1 MIDRRAMLAGS
12 SALILSAPRP
22 GFAGRVSETV
32 FLTCAKSGRRHNA
45 TVVDTHARRHWSLD
59 LPGRG
64 HGGAFRPGHADCVIF
79 ARRPGTFAIVADR
92 TDGRLLHTLSSPA
105 GRHFYGHG
113 CFCADGRYLYT
124 TENDFDGERG
134 VIGVWEASGGY
145 RRIAELDSFGIGPHD
160 IRLMPDGRTLV
171 VANGGI
177 LTHPDT
183 GRHKLNIPDM
193 EPSLVFLDRRD
204 GRRMR
209 AYALPRDI
217 RKLSIR
223 HLAPGYCEGREG
235 AVFAAMQY
243 EGPAEDHP
251 PLIARVRRDRL
262 AFMSAPPGIQES
274 MRNYCGSIAS
284 DISGR
289 IAAATCPRGN
299 MVTFWSAG
307 GAFHHAVEIRDG
319 CGIAAGRGA
328 GEFLLSGGAGDL
340 VLYNAIE
347 RKVRR
352 RNVVPNRRWDNHI
365 ASGA

>member
-1 MIDRRAMLAGS
+1 MLAGT
-12 SALILSAPRP
+12 SALILFAPRP
-22 GFAGRVSETV
+22 GSANRISETM
-32 FLTCAKSGRRHNA
+32 FLTTAKSGSRYSG
-45 TVVDTHARRHWSLD
+45 TVVDRNAGEQWSLD

-64 HGGAFRPGHADCVIF
+64 HGGAIRPGHAHCVIF

-113 CFCADGRYLYT
+113 CFSADGRHLYT
-124 TENDFDGERG
+124 TENDFDGECG
-134 VIGVWEASGGY
+134 VIGLWDASDGY
-145 RRIAELDSFGIGPHD
+145 RRIAEFESFGIGPHD
-160 IRLMPDGRTLV
+160 IRMMPDGKTLV

-204 GRRMR
+204 GRRLQTCV
-209 AYALPRDI
+209 LPREM

-223 HLAPGYCEGREG
+223 HLAVGRDG
-235 AVFAAMQY
+235 TVFAAMQY
-243 EGPAEDHP
+243 EGPSEDHP
-251 PLIARVRRDRL
+251 PLIVKVYRDRPTL
-262 AFMSAPPGIQES
+262 MSAPPGVQKD
-274 MRNYCGSIAS
+274 MKNYCGSIAL

-299 MVTFWSAG
+299 MVTFWTADGEFS
-307 GAFHHAVEIRDG
+307 HTVEIRDG
-319 CGIAAGRGA
+319 CGIAAGSST

-340 VLYNAIE
+340 VFYNARE
-347 RKVRR
+347 RKVRH
-352 RNVVPNRRWDNHI
+352 RNVDRSRRWDNHI
-365 ASGA
+365 ST